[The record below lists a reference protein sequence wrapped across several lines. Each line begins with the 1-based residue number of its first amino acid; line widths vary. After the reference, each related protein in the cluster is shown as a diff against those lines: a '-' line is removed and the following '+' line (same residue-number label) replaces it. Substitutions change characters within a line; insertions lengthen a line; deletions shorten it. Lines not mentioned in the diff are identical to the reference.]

1 MKYWNKKLS
10 VGRNLNL
17 IIHFVIRWIFAALL
31 FIPLTIIYLSL
42 VILNSGILLCFGKDK
57 LYQDFHNKI
66 SDNIELWEQKYDL

>member
-17 IIHFVIRWIFAALL
+17 IIHFVIRWIFAGFL

-42 VILNSGILLCFGKDK
+42 AILNSGILLCFGKDK

-66 SDNIELWEQKYDL
+66 EQNIELWEQKYDL